1 MSNNRNINTAAQA
14 DVATYTFLSEG
25 QEVSRA
31 YHLISLVVN
40 HEVNRVPSA
49 TLIFMD
55 GEAAK
60 ETFEISD
67 KNEFVPGKT
76 IEIKAGYRSVE
87 KRIFKGIVV
96 RHSIKI
102 RKNGSFL
109 ILDCKDP
116 SVKMTVG
123 TKNKYFI
130 QQKDSEIIEALIRQ
144 NGLSSQVEPTS
155 QPHKEVVQMDMTD
168 WDFMMMR
175 ADMAGKLV
183 FVEDGKITV
192 AKPDFN
198 QEPVQTVVFGSSLLE
213 LDAEIDARSQ
223 FQTIKGFS
231 WDAANQELTEVE
243 GKKPPANKLGN
254 LKEDDLAKVIG
265 AEPKIQHGG
274 DIEKLEL
281 QTWADTARQKAQ
293 MAKVKG
299 RAKFQ
304 GTEKAKPGV
313 VVRLQGIGNRF
324 KGDAYITAVRHSIAE
339 GNWETDVQFGLE
351 PEWYAKKTGLSGSS
365 NGWAVPLSGLH
376 AGVVTALENDP
387 DGEDRIKVRLPLISP
402 NAEGTWARV
411 ASLDA
416 GTNRGAFFRPE
427 IGDEVVVG
435 FLGGDVRHPVVLGM
449 MNSSAKPAP
458 LEASNDNHQKGF
470 VSRSGM
476 KWLMD
481 DSTKNMSFE
490 TPLGNKILLSEENK
504 GITIEDQNGNS
515 ITLDTQGITLKSAK
529 DVKVMAAAKAEI
541 GGLQLKLAGQSGI
554 EVNGGATLK
563 LEASGLTELKGGL
576 VKIN

>member
-1 MSNNRNINTAAQA
+1 M
-14 DVATYTFLSEG
+14 
-25 QEVSRA
+25 
-31 YHLISLVVN
+31 
-40 HEVNRVPSA
+40 HEVNRISSA
-49 TLIFMD
+49 TLVLGD

-67 KNEFVPGKT
+67 KNEFIPGKN

-109 ILDCKDP
+109 IIDCKDP

-123 TKNKYFI
+123 TRNKYFV
-130 QQKDSEIIEALIRQ
+130 QQKDSEMIEALIQQ
-144 NGLSSQVEPTS
+144 NGLQSQVEATPVT
-155 QPHKEVVQMDMTD
+155 HKEVVQMDMTD
-168 WDFMMMR
+168 WDFMLMR

-192 AKPDFN
+192 TKPNFN

-213 LDAEIDARSQ
+213 LDAEIDAR
-223 FQTIKGFS
+223 FQAENVKGFS
-231 WDAANQELTEVE
+231 WDSANQELTEVE
-243 GKKPPANKLGN
+243 GKKPPASKLGN
-254 LKEDDLAKVIG
+254 LKEDELAKVIG
-265 AEPKIQHGG
+265 IEPKIQHGG
-274 DIEKLEL
+274 DIERAEL
-281 QTWADTARQKAQ
+281 QMWADTAQQKAQ

-304 GTEKAKPGV
+304 GTERAKPGV

-324 KGDAYITAVRHSIAE
+324 KGDAYITGVRHSISD

-351 PEWYAKKTGLSGSS
+351 PEWYVKRMGLSSS
-365 NGWAVPLSGLH
+365 SSGLVVPLAGLH
-376 AGVVTALENDP
+376 VGVVTALENDP
-387 DGEDRIKVRLPLISP
+387 DGEDRIKLRLPLISP
-402 NAEGTWARV
+402 NAEGIWARV

-435 FLGGDVRHPVVLGM
+435 FLAGDARHPVVLGM

-458 LEASNDNHQKGF
+458 IQAKDDNHQKGF
-470 VSRSGM
+470 VSRSEM
-476 KWLMD
+476 KWMFD
-481 DSTKNMSFE
+481 DEKKSMSFE
-490 TPLGNKILLSEENK
+490 THAGNKILLSEEDK
-504 GITIEDQNGNS
+504 GIKIEDQNGNS
-515 ITLDTQGITLKSAK
+515 ITLDSQGITLKSAK
-529 DVKVMAAAKAEI
+529 DVKVTAAAKAEI
-541 GGLQLKLAGQSGI
+541 GGLQLKLAGQSGM
-554 EVNGGATLK
+554 EVNGGAALK
-563 LEASGLTELKGGL
+563 LEASGLVEIKGGL

>member
-1 MSNNRNINTAAQA
+1 MSNNRNILTATQA
-14 DVATYTFLSEG
+14 DVATFTLLSEG

-31 YHLISLVVN
+31 YHVVSLVVN
-40 HEVNRVPSA
+40 REVNRVPSA
-49 TLIFMD
+49 TLILMD

-67 KNEFVPGKT
+67 RNEFVPGKN
-76 IEIKAGYRSVE
+76 IEIKAGYRSSE

-109 ILDCKDP
+109 ILDCKDL

-130 QQKDSEIIEALIRQ
+130 QQKDSEIMEALIRQ
-144 NGLSSQVEPTS
+144 NGLLFKVEPTS
-155 QPHKEVVQMDMTD
+155 KPHREVVQMDMTD

-175 ADMAGKLV
+175 ADAIGKLV
-183 FVEDGKITV
+183 FAEDGKITI

-213 LDAEIDARSQ
+213 LDAEIDARFQ
-223 FQTIKGFS
+223 FQTTKGYS
-231 WDAANQELTEVE
+231 WDAAGQDLTVAE
-243 GKKPPANKLGN
+243 GKKSPANKLGN
-254 LKEDDLAKVIG
+254 LKEEDLAQVIG
-265 AEPKIQHGG
+265 AEAKLQHGG
-274 DIEKLEL
+274 DVEKSEL
-281 QTWADTARQKAQ
+281 QAWADTARQKAQ

-304 GTEKAKPGV
+304 GTEKVKPGV
-313 VVRLQGIGNRF
+313 IVRLMGIGNRF
-324 KGDAYITAVRHSIAE
+324 KGDAYITGVRHSISD
-339 GNWETDVQFGLE
+339 GNWETDVQFGLD
-351 PEWYAKKTGLSGSS
+351 PEWYAKKTGLSGT
-365 NGWAVPLSGLH
+365 NTGWVVPLSGLH

-387 DGEDRIKVRLPLISP
+387 DGEDRIKVKLPLINK

-416 GTNRGAFFRPE
+416 GANRGAFFRPD

-435 FLGGDVRHPVVLGM
+435 FLGGDVHHPVVLGM

-458 LEASNDNHQKGF
+458 LDASNDNPQKGF

-481 DSTKNMSFE
+481 DATINSSFE
-490 TPLGNKILLSEENK
+490 TPLGNKIRLSEKNK
-504 GITIEDQNGNS
+504 GIVIEDQNGNS
-515 ITLDTQGITLKSAK
+515 ITLDTNGITIKSAK
-529 DVKVMAAAKAEI
+529 DIKVTAAVKTEI
-541 GGLQLKLAGQSGI
+541 GGRKLKIAAQSGM

-563 LEASGLTELKGGL
+563 LEAGGLTELKGGL

>member
-1 MSNNRNINTAAQA
+1 MSNNRNINTATQA
-14 DVATYTFLSEG
+14 DVATFTLLSEG

-31 YHLISLVVN
+31 YHLVSLAVT

-49 TLIFMD
+49 TLVLID

-67 KNEFVPGKT
+67 KNEFIPGKN
-76 IEIKAGYRSVE
+76 IEIKAGYRSTE
-87 KRIFKGIVV
+87 KHIFKGIVV

-102 RKNGSFL
+102 RKNSSFL
-109 ILDCKDP
+109 IIDCKDS

-123 TKNKYFI
+123 IKNKYFI

-144 NGLSSQVEPTS
+144 NGLQSQVETTTTL
-155 QPHKEVVQMDMTD
+155 HKEVVQMGITD

-192 AKPDFN
+192 AKPNFN
-198 QEPVQTVVFGSSLLE
+198 QEPVQMVVFGSSLLE
-213 LDAEIDARSQ
+213 LDAEIDARFQ
-223 FQTIKGFS
+223 FQNIKGYS
-231 WDAANQELTEVE
+231 WDAANQDLTEVE

-254 LKEDDLAKVIG
+254 LKEEDLARVIG

-274 DIEKLEL
+274 DVEKPEL
-281 QTWADTARQKAQ
+281 QMWADTVRQKAQ

-324 KGDAYITAVRHSIAE
+324 KGDAYITGVRHSIAD

-351 PEWYAKKTGLSGSS
+351 PEWYAKKMGLSIS
-365 NGWAVPLSGLH
+365 NNDLVVPLSGLH
-376 AGVVTALENDP
+376 VGVVTALENDP
-387 DGEDRIKVRLPLISP
+387 DGEDRIKVRLSLVST

-416 GTNRGAFFRPE
+416 GTNRGAFFRPD

-435 FLGGDVRHPVVLGM
+435 FLAGDARHPVVLGM

-458 LEASNDNHQKGF
+458 WEASDDNHQKGF
-470 VSRSGM
+470 VSRSKM
-476 KWLMD
+476 KWMFD
-481 DSTKNMSFE
+481 DEKKSISFE
-490 TPLGNKILLSEENK
+490 TPAGNKILLSEENN
-504 GITIEDQNGNS
+504 GIKIEDQNGNS

-529 DVKVMAAAKAEI
+529 DIKVTAKAKAEI
-541 GGLQLKLAGQSGI
+541 GGVQLKLAGQSSM

>member
-1 MSNNRNINTAAQA
+1 MSNNRNITTDIQA
-14 DVATYTFLSEG
+14 DAATFTLLSEG

-31 YHLISLVVN
+31 YHLVSLTVT

-49 TLIFMD
+49 TIVLVD

-67 KNEFVPGKT
+67 KNEFAPGKN
-76 IEIKAGYRSVE
+76 IEIKAGYRSAE

-116 SVKMTVG
+116 AVKMTVG

-130 QQKDSEIIEALIRQ
+130 QKKDSDIIETLIRQ
-144 NGLSSQVEPTS
+144 NGLKFQIEPTPL
-155 QPHKEVVQMDMTD
+155 PHKEVVQMDLTD
-168 WDFMMMR
+168 WDFMLMR
-175 ADMAGKLV
+175 ADLAGKFV
-183 FVEDGKITV
+183 FVEEGKITV
-192 AKPDFN
+192 AQPNFN
-198 QEPVQTVVFGSSLLE
+198 QVPAQTVVFGSSLLE
-213 LDAEIDARSQ
+213 LDAEIDARLQ
-223 FQTIKGFS
+223 YENVKGYS
-231 WDAANQELTEVE
+231 WDAANQDVTAVE

-254 LKEDDLAKVIG
+254 LKEEDLAKIIG
-265 AEPKIQHGG
+265 AASTLRHGG
-274 DIEKLEL
+274 DVEKAEL
-281 QTWADTARQKAQ
+281 QSWVNTARQKAH
-293 MAKVKG
+293 MAKIKG

-304 GTEKAKPGV
+304 GTEKVKPGV
-313 VVRLQGIGNRF
+313 VVRLLGVGNRF
-324 KGDAYITAVRHSIAE
+324 KGDAYITAVRHSIAD
-339 GNWETDVQFGLE
+339 GNWETDVQFGQE
-351 PEWYAKKTGLSGSS
+351 PEWYAHKTGLSGSNS
-365 NGWAVPLSGLH
+365 GLVVPLSGLH
-376 AGVVTALENDP
+376 TGVVTALENDP
-387 DGEDRIKVRLPLISP
+387 DGEDRIKVRLSLIST
-402 NAEGTWARV
+402 NADGTWARV

-416 GTNRGAFFRPE
+416 GANRGAFFRPE

-476 KWLMD
+476 KWLLD
-481 DSTKNMSFE
+481 DGEKNCSFE
-490 TPLGNKILLSEENK
+490 TPLGNKIILSEKNK
-504 GITIEDQNGNS
+504 GLILKDQNGNS
-515 ITLDTQGITLKSAK
+515 ITLDKNGITLKSAK
-529 DVKVMAAAKAEI
+529 DIKMTAAAKAEI
-541 GGLQLKLAGQSGI
+541 GGIQVKLAAQSGM
-554 EVNGGATLK
+554 ELNGGATLK
-563 LEASGLTELKGGL
+563 LEAAGLTELKGGL

>member
-1 MSNNRNINTAAQA
+1 MSNNRNINTTAQA
-14 DVATYTFLSEG
+14 DVATFTLLSEG

-31 YHLISLVVN
+31 YHLISLTVT
-40 HEVNRVPSA
+40 HEVNRISSA
-49 TLIFMD
+49 TLVLGD

-67 KNEFVPGKT
+67 KNEFIPGKH
-76 IEIKAGYRSVE
+76 IEIKAGYRSTE

-109 ILDCKDP
+109 IIDCKDP

-123 TKNKYFI
+123 TRNKYFV

-144 NGLSSQVEPTS
+144 NGLQSQVEAMPVT
-155 QPHKEVVQMDMTD
+155 HKEVVQMDMTD
-168 WDFMMMR
+168 WDFMLMR

-192 AKPDFN
+192 AKPNFN

-213 LDAEIDARSQ
+213 LDAEIDAR
-223 FQTIKGFS
+223 FQSENVKGVS

-254 LKEDDLAKVIG
+254 LSEDELAKIIG
-265 AEPKIQHGG
+265 VEPKIQHGG
-274 DIEKLEL
+274 DVERPEL

-324 KGDAYITAVRHSIAE
+324 KGDAYITGVRHSISD

-351 PEWYAKKTGLSGSS
+351 PEWYAKKMGLSSS
-365 NGWAVPLSGLH
+365 SSGLVVPLAGLH
-376 AGVVTALENDP
+376 VGVVTALENDP
-387 DGEDRIKVRLPLISP
+387 DGEDRIKLRLPLISP
-402 NAEGTWARV
+402 NAEGIWARV

-435 FLGGDVRHPVVLGM
+435 FLAGDARHPVVLGM

-458 LEASNDNHQKGF
+458 IQAKDDNHQKGF
-470 VSRSGM
+470 VSRSEM
-476 KWLMD
+476 KWMFD
-481 DSTKNMSFE
+481 DEKKSMSFE
-490 TPLGNKILLSEENK
+490 TPAGNKILLSEEDK
-504 GITIEDQNGNS
+504 GIKIEDQNGNS
-515 ITLDTQGITLKSAK
+515 IMLDSQGITLKSAK
-529 DVKVMAAAKAEI
+529 DVKVVATAKAEI
-541 GGLQLKLAGQSGI
+541 GGLQLKLAGQSGM
-554 EVNGGATLK
+554 EVNGGAALK
-563 LEASGLTELKGGL
+563 LEASGLVEIKGGL

>member
-1 MSNNRNINTAAQA
+1 LSNNRNINTAAQA
-14 DVATYTFLSEG
+14 DVATFTLLSEG

-49 TLIFMD
+49 TIIFVD

-67 KNEFVPGKT
+67 KNEFIPGKN

-87 KRIFKGIVV
+87 KRIFKGIVL

-109 ILDCKDP
+109 ILDCKDT

-123 TKNKYFI
+123 AKNNYFI
-130 QQKDSEIIEALIRQ
+130 QQKDSEIMEALIRQ
-144 NGLSSQVEPTS
+144 NGLSSQVETTPVI
-155 QPHKEVVQMDMTD
+155 HKEVVQMELTD
-168 WDFMMMR
+168 WDFMVMR
-175 ADMAGKLV
+175 ADMAGRLV

-192 AKPDFN
+192 AKPNFN

-213 LDAEIDARSQ
+213 LDAEIDARTQ
-223 FQTIKGFS
+223 FQDVKGFS
-231 WDAANQELTEVE
+231 WDAANQEVTEVE
-243 GKKPPANKLGN
+243 GKRPAANKLGN

-265 AEPKIQHGG
+265 TEPKIQHGG
-274 DIEKLEL
+274 DVEKPEL
-281 QTWADTARQKAQ
+281 QTWADTAWQKAQ

-299 RAKFQ
+299 RAKVQ

-313 VVRLQGIGNRF
+313 FVRLQGIGNRF

-351 PEWYAKKTGLSGSS
+351 PEWYAKKTGLAGS
-365 NGWAVPLSGLH
+365 NPGLVVPLSGLH

-387 DGEDRIKVRLPLISP
+387 DGEDRIKVRLPLIST

-416 GTNRGAFFRPE
+416 GANRGAFFRPE
-427 IGDEVVVG
+427 MGDEVVVG

-481 DSTKNMSFE
+481 DSTKNISFE

-504 GITIEDQNGNS
+504 GIKIEDQNGNS

-529 DVKVMAAAKAEI
+529 DVKVTAAAKTEI

-563 LEASGLTELKGGL
+563 LVASGLTELKGGL

>member
-1 MSNNRNINTAAQA
+1 MSNNRNINTVAQA
-14 DVATYTFLSEG
+14 DVATFTLLSEG
-25 QEVSRA
+25 QEVSRT
-31 YHLISLVVN
+31 YHLISLAVT
-40 HEVNRVPSA
+40 HEVNRIPSA
-49 TLIFMD
+49 TLVLSD

-67 KNEFVPGKT
+67 KNEFIPGKN
-76 IEIKAGYRSVE
+76 IEIKAGYRSTE
-87 KRIFKGIVV
+87 KRIFKGVV
-96 RHSIKI
+96 IRHSIKV

-109 ILDCKDP
+109 IIDCKAP

-144 NGLSSQVEPTS
+144 NGFQSQVEATS
-155 QPHKEVVQMDMTD
+155 VTHKEIVQIDMTD
-168 WDFMMMR
+168 WDFMLMR

-192 AKPDFN
+192 AKPNFN

-213 LDAEIDARSQ
+213 LDAEIDARLQSENV
-223 FQTIKGFS
+223 KGVS
-231 WDAANQELTEVE
+231 WDATNQELTEVE
-243 GKKPPANKLGN
+243 GKKALANKLGN
-254 LKEDDLAKVIG
+254 LKEDDLAQVMG

-274 DIEKLEL
+274 DVERPEL

-324 KGDAYITAVRHSIAE
+324 KGDAYITGVRHSIAD

-351 PEWYAKKTGLSGSS
+351 PEWYAKKMGLSSS
-365 NGWAVPLSGLH
+365 SSGLVVPLAGLH
-376 AGVVTALENDP
+376 VGIVTALENDP
-387 DGEDRIKVRLPLISP
+387 DGEDRIKLRLPLISP
-402 NAEGTWARV
+402 NAEGMWARV

-435 FLGGDVRHPVVLGM
+435 FLAGDARHPVVLGM

-458 LEASNDNHQKGF
+458 MQAKDDNHQKGF
-470 VSRSGM
+470 VSRSEM
-476 KWLMD
+476 KWLFD
-481 DSTKNMSFE
+481 DEKKKYFFRDAR
-490 TPLGNKILLSEENK
+490 GQ
-504 GITIEDQNGNS
+504 QNFA
-515 ITLDTQGITLKSAK
+515 QRRK
-529 DVKVMAAAKAEI
+529 
-541 GGLQLKLAGQSGI
+541 
-554 EVNGGATLK
+554 
-563 LEASGLTELKGGL
+563 
-576 VKIN
+576 